1 MAAPFEVLSA
11 LDRLVHEP
19 ARLAIL
25 TALSA
30 CRYADFLFL
39 QSLTGLGK
47 GNLSS
52 HLEKLEEAGLV
63 RIEKGFHGKVPLTR
77 VHLTPEG
84 RQAIDAHWRRLEGF
98 RKALR
103 GWRKQLFLRHL
114 PARP

>member
-1 MAAPFEVLSA
+1 MTAPFEPLSS

-25 TALSA
+25 TALSS
-30 CRYADFLFL
+30 CRRADFLFL

-52 HLEKLEEAGLV
+52 HLDKLEEAHLV
-63 RIEKGFHGKVPLTR
+63 RIEKSFNGKVPQTHISLTA
-77 VHLTPEG
+77 EG
-84 RQAIDAHWRRLEGF
+84 RQAIAGHWRRLEGF

-103 GWRKQLFLRHL
+103 GWRKRLAGSE
-114 PARP
+114 PDA

>member
-1 MAAPFEVLSA
+1 MAAPFESLSA
-11 LDRLVHEP
+11 LDRRVHEP

-30 CRYADFLFL
+30 CREADFLFL

-52 HLEKLEEAGLV
+52 HLDKLEEAGLV
-63 RIEKGFHGKVPLTR
+63 RIEKGYTGKVPHTR
-77 VHLTPEG
+77 IFLTPAG
-84 RQAIDAHWRRLEGF
+84 RLAIDGHWRRLEGF

-103 GWRKQLFLRHL
+103 AWRRSLSRRE
-114 PARP
+114 PVRS

>member
-1 MAAPFEVLSA
+1 MAAPFESLSA
-11 LDRLVHEP
+11 LDRRVHEP

-30 CRYADFLFL
+30 CDHADFLFL

-52 HLEKLEEAGLV
+52 HLDKLEDAGLV
-63 RIEKGFHGKVPLTR
+63 RIEKSFYGKIPNTR
-77 VHLTPEG
+77 VFLTPEG
-84 RQAIDAHWRRLEGF
+84 RGAIDGHWRQLEGF

-103 GWRKQLFLRHL
+103 AWRKRSLLQHE